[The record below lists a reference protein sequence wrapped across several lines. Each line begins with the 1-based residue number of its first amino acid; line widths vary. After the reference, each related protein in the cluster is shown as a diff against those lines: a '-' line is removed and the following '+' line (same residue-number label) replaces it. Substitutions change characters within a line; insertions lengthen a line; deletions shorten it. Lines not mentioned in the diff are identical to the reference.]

1 MTASS
6 GYGNEVSEAIM
17 KMLEGTGWY
26 SPDYTFAEPF
36 IYGKNAGCNYM
47 TDDCIDKTTKTANYD
62 TFCDVLGGTKC
73 TFDHKG
79 FGVCNTNSNP

>member
-1 MTASS
+1 
-6 GYGNEVSEAIM
+6 M

-26 SPDYTFAEPF
+26 SPDYSFAEPF

-62 TFCDVLGGTKC
+62 TFCHTLAG
-73 TFDHKG
+73 
-79 FGVCNTNSNP
+79 